1 MPMFFFF
8 FNTNMETIV
17 EMEEDNREIGASS
30 LEGPYEPVKD
40 IFKKDETTENA
51 CKPGR
56 GEQVSRYE
64 RETQKQMKECRTKAE
79 ALRKEL
85 SEAKRQCAACR
96 KERDEA
102 RALAEKQLKRCRE
115 LEDRNARL
123 EAEHERHKD
132 SLVCLTD
139 RLADLERENARLR
152 DAIGHFYGECAEFVQ
167 GASTP
172 TAPTVVAQHHYYP
185 GSLHVSGSHLPDAHF
200 TPAPTGHELTR
211 K

>member
-1 MPMFFFF
+1 MFFFF
-8 FNTNMETIV
+8 NDEQLESKLEMKET
-17 EMEEDNREIGASS
+17 DREIKASF
-30 LEGPYEPVKD
+30 EGKPYELVKD
-40 IFKKDETTENA
+40 IFMEDDTTERSRR
-51 CKPGR
+51 PSL
-56 GEQVSRYE
+56 GEMVSRYE
-64 RETQKQMKECRTKAE
+64 RETQERMKEYRTEAE

-85 SEAKRQCAACR
+85 DEAKRQCAAWR

-102 RALAEKQLKRCRE
+102 RALADKRLRRCRE
-115 LEDRNARL
+115 LEERNARL
-123 EAEHERHKD
+123 EADHERHKD

-152 DAIGHFYGECAEFVQ
+152 GAIGHFYGECAELVQ

-172 TAPTVVAQHHYYP
+172 TAPTVVAQHNYYP

-200 TPAPTGHELTR
+200 NPAPTGHELTR

>member
-1 MPMFFFF
+1 MFFFF
-8 FNTNMETIV
+8 NNEQLESKLEMKET
-17 EMEEDNREIGASS
+17 DREIKASF
-30 LEGPYEPVKD
+30 EGKPYELVKD
-40 IFKKDETTENA
+40 IFMEDDTTERSRR
-51 CKPGR
+51 PSL
-56 GEQVSRYE
+56 GEMVSRYE
-64 RETQKQMKECRTKAE
+64 RETQERMKEYRAKAE
-79 ALRKEL
+79 ALRREL
-85 SEAKRQCAACR
+85 DEAERQCAACR
-96 KERDEA
+96 KERDAA
-102 RALAEKQLKRCRE
+102 RALAEKRLKRCRE

-123 EAEHERHKD
+123 EADHERHKN

>member
-1 MPMFFFF
+1 M
-8 FNTNMETIV
+8 
-17 EMEEDNREIGASS
+17 
-30 LEGPYEPVKD
+30 
-40 IFKKDETTENA
+40 
-51 CKPGR
+51 
-56 GEQVSRYE
+56 VSRYE

-102 RALAEKQLKRCRE
+102 RALAEKRLKRCRE
-115 LEDRNARL
+115 LEERNARL